1 MNAGENSQ
9 QNIAE
14 SGQSQAAYS
23 LHDLAKVEEELQQLL
38 AQKQALNKNLQ
49 NIENSLYN
57 LETSYIEDSTYGN
70 IIKGYDAFLNA
81 RTLQS
86 RRQRPTEQERIFSRS
101 SVNYTRNHHDESPPP
116 ALYADQDPSG
126 DGDFVLEKSI
136 SQSARRKKRN
146 SETGSRLKKR
156 IVYSDEEE

>member
-1 MNAGENSQ
+1 MSAENS
-9 QNIAE
+9 
-14 SGQSQAAYS
+14 GQVGPINAYS
-23 LHDLAKVEEELQQLL
+23 LEDLAKVEKELQQLL
-38 AQKQALNKNLQ
+38 QQKQLLNRNLE

-81 RTLQS
+81 RTLQN

-101 SVNYTRNHHDESPPP
+101 SVNYTRNHDDDSPPP
-116 ALYADQDPSG
+116 LGMYAEDPSG
-126 DGDFVLEKSI
+126 DGDFVLEKST
-136 SQSARRKKRN
+136 SHGNRRKKRN
-146 SETGSRLKKR
+146 SETGSRLKKQ